1 MVFLRSVT
9 SNNPEPIVHG
19 EHVMLRVPIMSDFA
33 AWADLRGSS
42 MEFLR
47 PREPLWADD
56 ELTKSAYRRRIS
68 HYQREM
74 REGRGYAFL
83 IFRKTD
89 NQLLGGL
96 SLGNVTRG
104 VTQSASL
111 GYWIGAPFSGQG
123 YMSQSVSAISPF
135 VFDVLNIHRLEA
147 ACLPN
152 NTASMRVLERNG
164 FQREGLARRY
174 LKINNIWQDHVM
186 YALLADD
193 VRR

>member
-9 SNNPEPIVHG
+9 SNTPEPIVHG

-33 AWADLRGSS
+33 AWADLRGLS
-42 MEFLR
+42 MEFLK

-56 ELTKSAYRRRIS
+56 ELTKSAYRRRIN

-89 NQLLGGL
+89 NRLVGGL
-96 SLGNVTRG
+96 SLGNITRG

-123 YMSQSVSAISPF
+123 YMSQSVSAIIPF

-152 NTASMRVLERNG
+152 NKASMRVLERNG

-174 LKINNIWQDHVM
+174 LKINNIWQDHVV
-186 YALLADD
+186 YALLEDD
-193 VRR
+193 PRP